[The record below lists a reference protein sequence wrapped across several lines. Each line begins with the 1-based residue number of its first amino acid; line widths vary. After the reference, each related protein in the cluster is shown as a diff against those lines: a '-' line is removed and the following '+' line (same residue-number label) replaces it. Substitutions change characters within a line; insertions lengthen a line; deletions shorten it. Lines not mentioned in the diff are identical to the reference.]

1 MARLMLMTG
10 IPGAGKST
18 LLKNTTR
25 EDCGDYIVS
34 RDKIRFSLVKEGE
47 SYFSKEDEVWE
58 MFIQEIKDN
67 LPKYDTVFVDAT
79 HLNEVSRAKV
89 LRALGSA
96 TKGVTLGSIFV
107 DVPLELALEQNEQRK
122 GTRAYVPQSVI
133 KRMYYTL
140 TPPSEEEGFDEMYIV
155 TRKENGE
162 SKIYRRF

>member
-1 MARLMLMTG
+1 MARLILITG

-47 SYFSKEDEVWE
+47 PYFSKENEVWE

-79 HLNEVSRAKV
+79 HVTEGSRTKV

-96 TKGVTLGSIFV
+96 IKGVTLGSIFV
-107 DVPLELALEQNEQRK
+107 NVPLELALEQNEQRK
-122 GTRAYVPQSVI
+122 GTRAYVPQSAI
-133 KRMYYTL
+133 ESMYLAL

-162 SKIYRRF
+162 NKIYRRF

>member
-1 MARLMLMTG
+1 MARLILVTG

-18 LLKNTTR
+18 LLKNMAR

-47 SYFSKEDEVWE
+47 PYFAKENEVWE
-58 MFIQEIKDN
+58 MFIQEIKDS
-67 LPKYDTVFVDAT
+67 LLKYDTVFVDAT
-79 HLNEVSRAKV
+79 HLHEGARTKV

-107 DVPLELALEQNEQRK
+107 NVPLELALEQNEQRK

-133 KRMYYTL
+133 KSMYL
-140 TPPSEEEGFDEMYIV
+140 ALIPPSEEEGFDEMYIV
-155 TRKENGE
+155 TRKDNGE
-162 SKIYRRF
+162 NKIYRRF